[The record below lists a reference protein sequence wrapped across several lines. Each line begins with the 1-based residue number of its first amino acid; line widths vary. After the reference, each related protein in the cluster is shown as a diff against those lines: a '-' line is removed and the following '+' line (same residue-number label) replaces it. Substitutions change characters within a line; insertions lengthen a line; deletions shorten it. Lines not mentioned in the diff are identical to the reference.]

1 MEATS
6 SVQEEIFFLEGSINS
21 TIDEQK
27 DTFLKYQ
34 SVLLLPLH
42 FQRSKRIISGRL

>member
-6 SVQEEIFFLEGSINS
+6 SIQEEIFFLEGIINS

-27 DTFLKYQ
+27 ETFFKYQ
-34 SVLLLPLH
+34 SILLLPLH
-42 FQRSKRIISGRL
+42 FQRSKRIISGKL